1 MRKILLSIVATI
13 ILILSGVLCACTSS
27 DITIENTNWQLQ
39 VAIRADIENQQSEVI
54 ARNNEWI
61 VEDTSTPIVDIILVA
76 NDEII
81 TITDNA
87 DTNKS
92 FIGTYKKVDVI
103 GVETVVYN
111 VTVNDLSGNANVST
125 TKHNDGSKIKTLILT
140 LLQEDIQ
147 YTLNFISKNYR

>member
-61 VEDTSTPIVDIILVA
+61 VEDTSTPIVDVILVA

-147 YTLNFISKNYR
+147 YTLNFISKN

>member
-13 ILILSGVLCACTSS
+13 VLIFSGVLCACTSS

-61 VEDTSTPIVDIILVA
+61 VEDTSTPIVDVILVA

-147 YTLNFISKNYR
+147 YTLNFISKN

>member
-27 DITIENTNWQLQ
+27 DIIIENTNWQLQ

-61 VEDTSTPIVDIILVA
+61 VEDTSTPIVDVILVA

-147 YTLNFISKNYR
+147 YTLNFISKN

>member
-61 VEDTSTPIVDIILVA
+61 VEDTSTSIVDVILVA

-147 YTLNFISKNYR
+147 YTLNFISKN

>member
-1 MRKILLSIVATI
+1 MRKILLSIVAPR

-61 VEDTSTPIVDIILVA
+61 VEDTSTPIVDVILVA

-147 YTLNFISKNYR
+147 YTLNFISKN

>member
-1 MRKILLSIVATI
+1 MRKILLAIVATI

-61 VEDTSTPIVDIILVA
+61 VEDTSTPIVDVILVA

-147 YTLNFISKNYR
+147 YTLNFTSKN

>member
-61 VEDTSTPIVDIILVA
+61 VEDTSTPIVDVILVA

-147 YTLNFISKNYR
+147 YTLNFMPKN

>member
-61 VEDTSTPIVDIILVA
+61 VEDTSTPNLRHHCFLCLSYAGKKKQVGICI
-76 NDEII
+76 E
-81 TITDNA
+81 
-87 DTNKS
+87 DTS
-92 FIGTYKKVDVI
+92 
-103 GVETVVYN
+103 
-111 VTVNDLSGNANVST
+111 
-125 TKHNDGSKIKTLILT
+125 
-140 LLQEDIQ
+140 
-147 YTLNFISKNYR
+147 